1 MDKNNTKELTVVK
14 ENIFDKI
21 KNFFKKLFSK
31 QEPKEAQ
38 EIFTDENIKNVEKE
52 NSFINRVKI
61 EEDNEEKRLLKL
73 QSLIAEE
80 IITEDELPEE
90 DVKALHLL
98 YDKQILELKRSIDE
112 YKEKILKL
120 RMNIK
125 E

>member
-31 QEPKEAQ
+31 QEPEEVH
-38 EIFTDENIKNVEKE
+38 EITTEEKTKNVEKE

-90 DVKALHLL
+90 DVKALHAL
-98 YDKQILELKRSIDE
+98 YDKQILDLKRSIDE